1 MKLPSLLIAAFVY
14 TALAAGANPAGAQTL
29 DAAARAELGAM
40 REGDMRKLV
49 IHEEPV
55 PLGEDTFTDAE
66 GNPMTL
72 ADSDGKL
79 RLVNFWATWCA
90 PCRQEKPALDALQ
103 RELGGEDFEVI
114 AIATGRNGL
123 EDIERFNTDVGVTA
137 LETHLDPQSTLAR
150 AMTVPGL
157 PVTVVVNR
165 EGAEIARLMGGADWT
180 APSARAIVER
190 LIATP

>member
-1 MKLPSLLIAAFVY
+1 MKFLLSAVLY
-14 TALAAGANPAGAQTL
+14 LAVATGANAADLDTL
-29 DAAARAELGAM
+29 NALRD
-40 REGDMRKLV
+40 GDMKKLNF
-49 IHEEPV
+49 HAEPV
-55 PLGEDTFTDAE
+55 AVSDAVFTDRDGAE
-66 GNPMTL
+66 FTL
-72 ADSDGKL
+72 ADWQGKVVL
-79 RLVNFWATWCA
+79 LNFWATWCA